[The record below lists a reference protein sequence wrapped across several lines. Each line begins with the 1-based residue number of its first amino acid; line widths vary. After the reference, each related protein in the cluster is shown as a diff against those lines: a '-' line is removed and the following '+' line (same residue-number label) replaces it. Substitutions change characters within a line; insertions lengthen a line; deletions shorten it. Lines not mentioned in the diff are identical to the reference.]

1 MNPEPSDENTDQY
14 FKPFEQY
21 KIGETVYVYDP
32 TSKEVR
38 DMLYLIAYD
47 ITDPRRL
54 RHVAKACEAFGIRV
68 EYSVFECDL
77 DEGTFRN
84 LWERL
89 NRLITDDDALMA
101 YRICRECVKKILT
114 SGTPVRPGKV
124 LCYIL

>member
-1 MNPEPSDENTDQY
+1 MTPEWRNEPMQEL
-14 FKPFEQY
+14 FKAFEEY
-21 KIGETVYVYDP
+21 KIGETVYAYDP
-32 TSKEVR
+32 TTKEVR

-77 DEGTFRN
+77 DEPSFTR
-84 LWERL
+84 LWGRL

-124 LCYIL
+124 LCYMM

>member
-1 MNPEPSDENTDQY
+1 MNAEVAHENTPAPL
-14 FKPFEQY
+14 KAFEEY

-54 RHVAKACEAFGIRV
+54 RHVAKTCEAFGIRV

-77 DEGTFRN
+77 DESSFAR

-124 LCYIL
+124 LCYIM